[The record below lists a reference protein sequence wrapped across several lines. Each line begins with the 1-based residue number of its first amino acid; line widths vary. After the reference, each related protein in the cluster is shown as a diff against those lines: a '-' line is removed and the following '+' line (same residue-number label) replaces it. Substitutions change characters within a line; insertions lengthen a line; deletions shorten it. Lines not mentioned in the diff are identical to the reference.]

1 MPRLILLRHACLP
14 EMKKAA
20 YVNGTE
26 GAGRRRSRT
35 DHPPK
40 CSDRR

>member
-26 GAGRRRSRT
+26 GAGRRRIRA
-35 DHPPK
+35 DYPQK
-40 CSDRR
+40 CSERG